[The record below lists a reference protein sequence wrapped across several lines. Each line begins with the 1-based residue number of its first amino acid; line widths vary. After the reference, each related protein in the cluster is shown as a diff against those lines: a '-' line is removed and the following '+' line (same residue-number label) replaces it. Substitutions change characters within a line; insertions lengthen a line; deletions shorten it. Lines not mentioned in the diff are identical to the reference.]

1 MFGTV
6 TLVAH
11 RYRMPTYVTARHRY
25 EVPII
30 QCYESFLG
38 TKKRLVLLPK
48 GAGSFVS
55 NPIFEYRVKLNFCY
69 VTYRVTAVLRSR
81 L

>member
-1 MFGTV
+1 MENR
-6 TLVAH
+6 VAFRGDLSGH
-11 RYRMPTYVTARHRY
+11 RNVLG
-25 EVPII
+25 
-30 QCYESFLG
+30 YESFLG

-55 NPIFEYRVKLNFCY
+55 NPIFEYRVKVNFCY
-69 VTYRVTAVLRSR
+69 VTYRATAVLRSR